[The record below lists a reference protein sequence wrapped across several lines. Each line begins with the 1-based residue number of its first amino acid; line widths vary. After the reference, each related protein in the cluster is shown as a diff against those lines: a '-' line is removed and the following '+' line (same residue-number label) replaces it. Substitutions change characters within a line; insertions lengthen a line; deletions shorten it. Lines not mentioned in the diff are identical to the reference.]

1 MSRRRPL
8 PSALM
13 TNRPP
18 RRNAIVPERPAT
30 SARLA
35 VAPTRTAATT
45 PHNRSDA
52 LRTRI
57 VAACTNRTLRQSV
70 ASQVPSPNTGLA
82 VQRYGCGKCA
92 APEFLTPN
100 STSASSTPF
109 APIERVGTTTS
120 AVVVALRTTVRKVR
134 CVRLCCHVASTRL
147 AVVRRDADSVM
158 VERCRICRRVRV
170 TGSGPS
176 AGWVRERARRF
187 FAMRQEAFER
197 AGLPPYRR

>member
-1 MSRRRPL
+1 M
-8 PSALM
+8 
-13 TNRPP
+13 
-18 RRNAIVPERPAT
+18 
-30 SARLA
+30 
-35 VAPTRTAATT
+35 
-45 PHNRSDA
+45 
-52 LRTRI
+52 
-57 VAACTNRTLRQSV
+57 
-70 ASQVPSPNTGLA
+70 
-82 VQRYGCGKCA
+82 
-92 APEFLTPN
+92 
-100 STSASSTPF
+100 
-109 APIERVGTTTS
+109 
-120 AVVVALRTTVRKVR
+120 VVALRTTVRKVR